1 MADRRTKQ
9 MDTAI
14 VKFLQ
19 GYTMLRVIAYL
30 VQKRGPTVLTACLT
44 CILQLAGA
52 AKF

>member
-1 MADRRTKQ
+1 MADIRTKQ

-14 VKFLQ
+14 VKFLHE
-19 GYTMLRVIAYL
+19 YITLRLFAYL